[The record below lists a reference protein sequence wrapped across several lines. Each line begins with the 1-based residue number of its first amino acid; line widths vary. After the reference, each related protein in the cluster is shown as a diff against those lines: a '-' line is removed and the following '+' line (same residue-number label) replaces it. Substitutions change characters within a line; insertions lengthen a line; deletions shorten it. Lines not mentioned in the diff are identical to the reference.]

1 MMILKKVSAFFK
13 NLQQKPEEVRRRWLW
28 IFVIGV
34 MVVVA
39 GFWSLST
46 VKNLQIA
53 SPSPTPEEKVQ
64 GKTGFVAVFGIGLKS
79 IFRNL
84 TQFLKPIVESI
95 SYFFANVFSSILK
108 GGDWLIKTLVK
119 TGEAIKERLHF
130 NFGGKFSVISLGK
143 INQEIGLQINSYFRL
158 VSGFL
163 ANNF

>member
-1 MMILKKVSAFFK
+1 MMILKKISAFFK

-34 MVVVA
+34 MVIVA

-53 SPSPTPEEKVQ
+53 SSSPTPEEKVQ

-84 TQFLKPIVESI
+84 TQFLKPILESI
-95 SYFFANVFSSILK
+95 SYFFANVFSSVLK
-108 GGDWLIKTLVK
+108 GADWLIKTLVK
-119 TGEAIKERLHF
+119 TGEAIKERWHF
-130 NFGGKFSVISLGK
+130 NFGGKFPAISLEK
-143 INQEIGLQINSYFRL
+143 INGEIGLQISSYFRL